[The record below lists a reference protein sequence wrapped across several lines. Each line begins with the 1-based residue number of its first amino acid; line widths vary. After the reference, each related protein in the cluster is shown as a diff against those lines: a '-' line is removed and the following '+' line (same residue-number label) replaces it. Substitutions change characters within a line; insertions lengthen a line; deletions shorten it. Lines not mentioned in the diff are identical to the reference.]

1 MKAGGGSGWYGHCGE
16 RMDAE
21 YNIDLAL
28 GEPGTRSRDRH
39 QTRPDEWGIDVPLA
53 VATRDSASMRSPQSA
68 YYPGL
73 HPRRK
78 RRSLTMLAEYSHH
91 ISFGAR
97 RCPKPLYDTE
107 LAQDRPTTNT
117 SASAQRT
124 DYIGTSLS
132 PVQAH

>member
-78 RRSLTMLAEYSHH
+78 RRSLTMLAENSHH
-91 ISFGAR
+91 ISLEPVAAPSR
-97 RCPKPLYDTE
+97 YMTQNLPKT
-107 LAQDRPTTNT
+107 DRPPTQAPQPSALTT
-117 SASAQRT
+117 
-124 DYIGTSLS
+124 
-132 PVQAH
+132 